1 MPAENADRTMA
12 FSRKFGPKKPLEP
25 ARALLRLEELCA
37 RSEHCE
43 GELREKLRKW
53 LVSEEDADT
62 ILSSLRRRRYV
73 DDERFAR
80 AYVRDKFRFDHWG
93 RRKIELTLRRKR
105 VDADVIADALEEIDA
120 DDYMAMLRKLLAY
133 KARSLPDAGAYENRV
148 KLMRFAIGRGFEPQ
162 LVVKALDSM
171 K

>member
-1 MPAENADRTMA
+1 M
-12 FSRKFGPKKPLEP
+12 
-25 ARALLRLEELCA
+25 
-37 RSEHCE
+37 
-43 GELREKLRKW
+43 
-53 LVSEEDADT
+53 SEEDADT

-133 KARSLPDAGAYENRV
+133 KARSLPDAEAYENRV

>member
-1 MPAENADRTMA
+1 MPAANADRTMA

-25 ARALLRLEELCA
+25 ARARLRLEELCA

-53 LVSEEDADT
+53 LVSEADADT

-73 DDERFAR
+73 DDERF
-80 AYVRDKFRFDHWG
+80 
-93 RRKIELTLRRKR
+93 
-105 VDADVIADALEEIDA
+105 ADALEEIDA

-133 KARSLPDAGAYENRV
+133 KARSLPDAEAYENRV